1 MLYNHLWNITRL
13 DTRINY
19 ANTENVVY
27 QVHFS
32 CTTSKEGSEKRV
44 IQNDAFTLDYA
55 NNTSYIPYSELTESQ
70 VLQWVFDILT
80 PEGVIAV
87 QTSGENQLE
96 EFINPTT
103 DTPGLPWI
111 QSLVG

>member
-1 MLYNHLWNITRL
+1 MSYNHLWKITRL

-32 CTTSKEGSEKRV
+32 CSTTKEGSEKQV
-44 IQNDAFTLDYA
+44 IQHNAFTLDYA
-55 NNTSYIPYSELTESQ
+55 NSISYTPFSELTEPQ
-70 VLQWVFDILT
+70 VLQWVYDILT
-80 PEGVIAV
+80 PEGIISI
-87 QTSGENQLE
+87 QISGEQQLE

-103 DTPGLPWI
+103 TTPSLPW
-111 QSLVG
+111 L

>member
-1 MLYNHLWNITRL
+1 MSYNHIWNVTRL

-32 CTTSKEGSEKRV
+32 CSTKRDDNIKEV
-44 IQNDAFTLDYA
+44 IQNDALTLDYA
-55 NNTSYIPYSELTESQ
+55 NNASYIPFNTLTEQQ
-70 VLQWVFDILT
+70 VLSWVFDILT
-80 PEGVIAV
+80 PEGVLAV
-87 QTSGENQLE
+87 QSSGEQQLE

-103 DTPGLPWI
+103 TTPSLPW
-111 QSLVG
+111 L

>member
-1 MLYNHLWNITRL
+1 MSYNHLWNITRL
-13 DTRINY
+13 DTRVNY

-32 CTTSKEGSEKRV
+32 CSTTKEGSEKQV
-44 IQNDAFTLDYA
+44 IQHDAFTLDYA
-55 NNTSYIPYSELTESQ
+55 NNTTYVPYSQLTEPQ

-87 QTSGENQLE
+87 QTSGEQQLE

-103 DTPGLPWI
+103 ATPSLPWT
-111 QSLVG
+111 QSGE

>member
-1 MLYNHLWNITRL
+1 MSYNHIWNVTRL

-32 CTTSKEGSEKRV
+32 CTSNRDGSEKQV
-44 IQNDAFTLDYA
+44 IQNHALTLDYA
-55 NNTSYIPYSELTESQ
+55 NNASYIPFNELTEPQ
-70 VLQWVFDILT
+70 VLTWVFDILT

-103 DTPGLPWI
+103 TTPQLPW
-111 QSLVG
+111 V